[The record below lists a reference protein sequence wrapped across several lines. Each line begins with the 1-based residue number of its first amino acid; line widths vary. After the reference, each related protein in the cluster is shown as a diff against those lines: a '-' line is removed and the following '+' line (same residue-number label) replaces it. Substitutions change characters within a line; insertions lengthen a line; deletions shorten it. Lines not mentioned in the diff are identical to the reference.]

1 MKTFISYRH
10 TGEDQKSLEKLLVP
24 IRSALQGVDVE
35 SYCTF
40 FDEDEFQDKS
50 FGPKDIMYHAFS
62 IIDKSDFLFVVQ
74 TSDSK
79 SEGMLMEVGYCIAK
93 SIPVVVATRDSVAYT
108 YMPDMADLSFR
119 WKDPK
124 DLAQQIAKTDFSKLL
139 KN

>member
-10 TGEDQKSLEKLLVP
+10 TGEDQKSLEKLLIP
-24 IRSALQGVDVE
+24 IRDTMQEEGVE
-35 SYCTF
+35 AYCTF

-50 FGPKDIMYHAFS
+50 FGPKEIMNHAFS

-79 SEGMLMEVGYCIAK
+79 SEGMLMEVGYCIANN
-93 SIPVVVATRDSVAYT
+93 IPVVVATKDTVGYT

-119 WKDPK
+119 WKDPE
-124 DLAQQIAKTDFSKLL
+124 DLAQQIAKTNFSNL
-139 KN
+139 KSS